1 MHVKRAAT
9 ISCMIPKFIHN
20 KTFDDLMPAVELYQ
34 SLSPGS
40 LIEIRSEFLQWKN
53 KWINICNENK
63 TVTNSTSNDSPSLKR
78 KLIIIPDTAIDSF
91 NDCNESFYPNI
102 KALLQMFSTE
112 RSFSVLKLIKN
123 YLHSTISE
131 NRLNGLALM
140 YIYKNVSIDVETVI
154 TEFSRLKHRVNFCI

>member
-1 MHVKRAAT
+1 MQVKRAAT

-78 KLIIIPDTAIDSF
+78 KLIIIPDTAIDSL
-91 NDCNESFYPNI
+91 NDCNESFYPNMI
-102 KALLQMFSTE
+102 AL
-112 RSFSVLKLIKN
+112 
-123 YLHSTISE
+123 
-131 NRLNGLALM
+131 
-140 YIYKNVSIDVETVI
+140 
-154 TEFSRLKHRVNFCI
+154 